1 MFRIIPKSATKA
13 AYTSLIRQTPMRTYF
28 YHNAGEVGIWGSTMY
43 TLLIYMSTFFSLA
56 VGYTF
61 YKLCFSHSNYN
72 QFMSATSDLWEDDGT
87 VMEGEE
93 AVANLRI
100 YRERIMPFMDEYA
113 EKIEAAK

>member
-28 YHNAGEVGIWGSTMY
+28 YHNACEVGSCGATFRALNNY
-43 TLLIYMSTFFSLA
+43 TIGAAFVCWSYSYYIISKANT
-56 VGYTF
+56 
-61 YKLCFSHSNYN
+61 YN
-72 QFMSATSDLWEDDGT
+72 QFVTSSTDLWEDDGT